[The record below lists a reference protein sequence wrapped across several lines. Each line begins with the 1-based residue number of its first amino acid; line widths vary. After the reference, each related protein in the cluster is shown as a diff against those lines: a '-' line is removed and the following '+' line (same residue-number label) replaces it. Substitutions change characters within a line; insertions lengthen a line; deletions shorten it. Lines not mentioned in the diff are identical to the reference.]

1 MSNRIFF
8 GILVSLLIISMLTLA
23 FNIQPVVASGTIYIR
38 ADGKIDMKDISSVA
52 RHFGEHYP

>member
-1 MSNRIFF
+1 
-8 GILVSLLIISMLTLA
+8 MLTLA